1 MKTLNLNHKNKPFA
15 ERAKS
20 ATLAGLLLIATS
32 FTAQAQESDEIA
44 ELRQMLKALQSEVD
58 TLRDQLQ
65 QVKTEA
71 SAQSE
76 KTEAIQ
82 KSTENI
88 RSAIRGNTNNATSM
102 ASPEKLPF
110 KFYGYFKTDI
120 FRDTATTAH
129 QEIPFWNL
137 PGSEDNPE
145 VDVTARQTRLGVDIT
160 PPATYAGGTFAG
172 KLETDFYGFIPT
184 TSNVTTN
191 HAYQLRSRHAYLKW
205 SNAEWEILAGKTWDG
220 ITVLYPDTVNF
231 GYYNFQG
238 QLGLRKEQIRVT
250 RNMKLSGDNTFSLM
264 GSIGEPLGGV
274 HGGDLDSD
282 GIDDGTSTQ
291 IPQITVKG
299 IYSSKLSNGK
309 TALFGVSGFYSQE
322 KIWGQNF
329 DAYAVNFGA
338 QLPLGDSLTLKAN
351 WWTGTDLDSVWGGIG
366 QGVNTAT
373 REAIDATGG
382 WVQLNYKPNAKLWFN
397 VGYSYDDPDDA
408 DLNAGQ
414 RALNTTYLINTYYQL
429 FAPLRLGFE
438 YINVKTDYLEGDEVT
453 NHRLM
458 GSVIYSF

>member
-1 MKTLNLNHKNKPFA
+1 MKTFNLNAKTKLFFERTKPA
-15 ERAKS
+15 MLVS
-20 ATLAGLLLIATS
+20 MLLIGTS
-32 FTAQAQESDEIA
+32 IGAQAQESDEIA
-44 ELRQMLKALQSEVD
+44 ELKQMLRALQSEVT
-58 TLRDQLQ
+58 TLKGQLE
-65 QVKTEA
+65 QVKAEA

-76 KTEAIQ
+76 KTDAIQ
-82 KSTENI
+82 KTTENI
-88 RSAIRGNTNNATSM
+88 RSTIHGTHAKTVET
-102 ASPEKLPF
+102 SPEKSVF
-110 KFYGYFKTDI
+110 KVYGYFKTDI

-129 QEIPFWNL
+129 QEIPFWSL

-145 VDVTARQTRLGVDIT
+145 VDFTARQTRLGVDIT
-160 PPATYAGGTFAG
+160 PSTTYAGGTFAG

-205 SNAEWEILAGKTWDG
+205 SNKEWEVLAGKTWDG
-220 ITVLYPDTVNF
+220 ITILYPDTVNF

-250 RNMKLSGDNTFSLM
+250 RNVKLSEDSKFSLM

-274 HGGDLDSD
+274 HGGDLDGD
-282 GIDDGTSTQ
+282 GIDDGTCTE

-299 IYSSKLSNGK
+299 IYSTKLKNGK
-309 TALFGVSGFYSQE
+309 TALFGVSAFYSQE
-322 KIWGQNF
+322 GIWGKTF

-338 QLPLGDSLTLKAN
+338 QLPVGEYFTLKAN

-366 QGVNTAT
+366 QGVNTVT
-373 REAIDATGG
+373 RETIDATGG
-382 WVQLNYKPNAKLWFN
+382 WVQLNYKPNSKLWFN
-397 VGYSYDDPDDA
+397 VGYSYDDPEDA

-414 RALNTTYLINTYYQL
+414 RAMNTTYLFNTYYQL

-438 YINVKTDYLEGDEVT
+438 YLNVKTDYLEGDEVT